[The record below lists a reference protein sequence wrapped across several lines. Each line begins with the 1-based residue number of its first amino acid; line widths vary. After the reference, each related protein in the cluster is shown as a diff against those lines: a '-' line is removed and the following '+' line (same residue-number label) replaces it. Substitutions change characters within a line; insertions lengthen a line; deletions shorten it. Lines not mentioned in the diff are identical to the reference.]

1 MSETKPDFIIIGAM
15 KCGTTSLHYYLRNHP
30 DIYMPREKELDFFGG
45 ANNYEKGVSWY
56 TSKFKSQYLLNGE
69 ASPNYTKVHL
79 FEGVPEKMYR
89 LLPNVKLIYLYRDP
103 IDRAYSHYLHSL
115 STRREKKN
123 LENALTENSNYIL
136 TSRYYWQLEQ
146 FLKYY
151 PLDQFLIL
159 NSDQLRKNRKNAL
172 KKIYDFLGVDY
183 FYDEDI
189 IEKNRQSSSLKTR
202 RSKFNYL
209 FLNTNTGDYL
219 KKIVPEEFK
228 QFYKK
233 LTEKKLDQPELS
245 DTLKKELQGLVKED
259 QRKFKGLLMKQKSG
273 HF

>member
-30 DIYMPREKELDFFGG
+30 DIYMPREKELDFFVEE
-45 ANNYEKGVSWY
+45 NNYGKGVSWY

-69 ASPNYTKVHL
+69 ASPNYTKAHL
-79 FEGVPEKMYR
+79 FVGVPEKMYR
-89 LLPNVKLIYLYRDP
+89 LLPDVKLIYLYRDP
-103 IDRAYSHYLHSL
+103 IDRAYSHYIHSL
-115 STRREKKN
+115 SSGREKNN
-123 LENALTENSNYIL
+123 LEKALTENSNYIL
-136 TSRYYWQLEQ
+136 TSLYHWQLEQ
-146 FLKYY
+146 FLEFYSR
-151 PLDQFLIL
+151 DQLLIL
-159 NSDQLRKNRKNAL
+159 DSGELRKNRENAL
-172 KKIYDFLGVDY
+172 KKIYKFLGVDY
-183 FYDEDI
+183 FYNEEI

-209 FLNTNTGDYL
+209 FLNTNTGEYL
-219 KKIVPEEFK
+219 KKIIPEEFK

-259 QRKFKGLLMKQKSG
+259 QRKFMDLLMKQESR
-273 HF
+273 HL

>member
-30 DIYMPREKELDFFGG
+30 DIYMPREKELDFFVEE
-45 ANNYEKGVSWY
+45 NNYEKGVSWY
-56 TSKFKSQYLLNGE
+56 TSKFKSQYPLNGE
-69 ASPNYTKVHL
+69 ASPNYTKAHL
-79 FEGVPEKMYR
+79 FEGVPEKMYQ
-89 LLPNVKLIYLYRDP
+89 LLPDVKLIYLYRDP
-103 IDRAYSHYLHSL
+103 IDRAYSHYIHSL

-123 LENALTENSNYIL
+123 LENALTENSNYML
-136 TSRYYWQLEQ
+136 TSLYYWQLEQ
-146 FLKYY
+146 FFKFYS
-151 PLDQFLIL
+151 LDQFLIL
-159 NSDQLRKNRKNAL
+159 DSGELRNDRENAL
-172 KKIYDFLGVDY
+172 KKIYNFLGVDF
-183 FYDEDI
+183 FYDDNI
-189 IEKNRQSSSLKTR
+189 FVKSRQSSSLKTK

-219 KKIVPEEFK
+219 KKIIPEELK

-245 DTLKKELQGLVKED
+245 DTLKKKLQGLVKED
-259 QRKFKGLLMKQKSG
+259 QRKFKDLLMKQKSG